1 MRWLKSLLL
10 VGIFA
15 LLAHLLWSA
24 IIVAFLNHYYN
35 HRLINVRKVENIGM
49 QREDMSS
56 AFVSTVLADA
66 KNERKPLALFIGSS
80 VTYGYPW
87 QERVIFSR
95 LVADR
100 LKDWKVANLSVIG
113 EDMGRL
119 TDFTTCS
126 LTGTRKPTVLVVEIP
141 LVNSIDGVK
150 PGQVRKAR
158 QCADYSNGGIGYWQ
172 LVASRPYGSG
182 WISLL
187 WDEESYKKPDQDIN
201 IAPLPPTYFATSE
214 RFETLRPQYETELT
228 EYLHTV
234 SAMGGKV
241 LVYVSPI
248 YTPGI
253 GVAGGDQ
260 SAVERQIQFTY
271 DICKKNGK
279 VICLD
284 SSPFDTH
291 REWFYNLTHLNQRGH
306 RAMGEW
312 FERQI
317 LQYR

>member
-10 VGIFA
+10 VGVFA
-15 LLAHLLWSA
+15 LFTHLLWTA
-24 IIVAFLNHYYN
+24 IIIAFLNHYYD
-35 HRLINVRKVENIGM
+35 HRLVNIRKTENIGM
-49 QREDMSS
+49 QWEDMSS
-56 AFVSTVLADA
+56 AFVGAALEHA
-66 KNERKPLALFIGSS
+66 KNREKPTAIFIGSS

-95 LVADR
+95 LVAEK
-100 LKDWKVANLSVIG
+100 LNDWKVANLSVIG
-113 EDMGRL
+113 VDMGGL
-119 TDFTTCS
+119 TNFITCS
-126 LTGTRKPTVLVVEIP
+126 LTGPQKPDMIVVEIP
-141 LVNSIDGVK
+141 LVNSLAGINPNNRRK
-150 PGQVRKAR
+150 PR

-172 LVASRPYGSG
+172 LVASRPYGLG
-182 WISLL
+182 WISLI
-187 WDEESYKKPDQDIN
+187 WDEEAYEKRDEDIV
-201 IAPLPPTYFATSE
+201 ITPLPPTYFATEE
-214 RFETLRPQYETELT
+214 RFEAIRSQYEAELS
-228 EYLHTV
+228 EYLDAV
-234 SAMGGKV
+234 STMGRKV

-253 GVAGGDQ
+253 GAAGGDQ

-284 SSPFDTH
+284 SSSLNAH

-306 RAMGEW
+306 RAMGSW
-312 FERQI
+312 FEQQI